1 MIERKSIIEAALLAA
16 GRPLTLKDLQRL
28 FAEDPAPPDTAAL
41 RADLEQLATEC
52 AGRGVEL
59 VEVASGWRYQV
70 RRELGHWVLRLWDEK
85 PPRLSRALLETLAL
99 IVYRQ
104 PITRAEIEQ
113 VRGVSVSSNI
123 IRTLEE
129 LEWIRVVGHKEAP
142 GRPALYASTRKF
154 LDDFNLKSL
163 AELPSLAEF
172 TEEAEVVQ
180 LPLPEVQDDA
190 GGS

>member
-1 MIERKSIIEAALLAA
+1 MIERKAIIEAALMAA
-16 GRPLTLKDLQRL
+16 GRPLALEDLQRL
-28 FAEDPAPPDTAAL
+28 FAEDPAPPDAAAL
-41 RADLEQLATEC
+41 RADLEALAAEC
-52 AGRGVEL
+52 AGRGYEL

-70 RRELGHWVLRLWDEK
+70 RRELGHWVLRLWEEK

-129 LEWIRVVGHKEAP
+129 LEWIRVVGRKEAP

-163 AELPSLAEF
+163 ADLPSLAEF

-180 LPLPEVQDDA
+180 LPLPEVQGDA
-190 GGS
+190 ERS

>member
-1 MIERKSIIEAALLAA
+1 MVERKAIIEAALMAA

-28 FAEDPAPPDTAAL
+28 FAEDPAPPDAAAL
-41 RADLEQLATEC
+41 RADLEALAAEC
-52 AGRGVEL
+52 EGRGYEL

-85 PPRLSRALLETLAL
+85 PTRLSRALLETLAL

-142 GRPALYASTRKF
+142 GRPALYASTRRF

-163 AELPSLAEF
+163 ADLPSLAEF

-180 LPLPEVQDDA
+180 LPLPEVRGDA
-190 GGS
+190 ERP

>member
-1 MIERKSIIEAALLAA
+1 
-16 GRPLTLKDLQRL
+16 
-28 FAEDPAPPDTAAL
+28 PDAAAL
-41 RADLEQLATEC
+41 RADLEALAAEC
-52 AGRGVEL
+52 EGRGYEL

-70 RRELGHWVLRLWDEK
+70 RKELGHWVLRLWEEK

-154 LDDFNLKSL
+154 LDDFNLRSL
-163 AELPSLAEF
+163 SDLPSLAEF
-172 TEEAEVVQ
+172 TEDAEVVQ
-180 LPLPEVQDDA
+180 LPLPEVRGDA
-190 GGS
+190 EGS

>member
-1 MIERKSIIEAALLAA
+1 MIERKSILEAALLAA
-16 GRPLTLKDLQRL
+16 GRPLTIRDLQRL
-28 FAEDPAPPDTAAL
+28 FAEDPAPPDAAAL
-41 RADLEQLATEC
+41 RADLEALAAEC
-52 AGRGVEL
+52 EGRGYEL

-70 RRELGHWVLRLWDEK
+70 RKELGHWVLRLWEEK

-154 LDDFNLKSL
+154 LDDFNLRSL
-163 AELPSLAEF
+163 SDLPSLAEF
-172 TEEAEVVQ
+172 TEDAEVVQ
-180 LPLPEVQDDA
+180 LPLPEVRGDA
-190 GGS
+190 EGS